1 MKTLNKVL
9 TILSQENVFLTGGA
23 GVGKSYMTKQII
35 KYYKDSLL
43 STVVLG
49 STGISAVNVGGQ
61 TIHSF
66 FVFGISSDFEELAR
80 SDRYNKNRI
89 RELNKILKNLELLV
103 IDEISMVSSNLM
115 DMILYRLRSG
125 KFKGRILV
133 VGDFYQLPPVIKFGK
148 KSSNIF
154 DDEVYA
160 FESSTWDQFD
170 FNIVELTKIKRTT
183 DKEFMKVLNSVRV
196 GELDKHALDYLIGLK
211 EKTLE
216 IEDPTILFG
225 RNQEADR
232 LNLEKIALLKREEF
246 TKEAI
251 LSIQKEDLDQRKIDS
266 WTKTLPIIPNL
277 KLKEGVP
284 IIFTSNKWGAYYN
297 GERAVVEHIDD
308 DSIVLDKKG
317 QLIKVDR
324 FDFDLSQTVV
334 NDKGEV
340 ENETLCTLSQFPI
353 RPAYAITIH
362 KSQGMSLDNLVCNVD
377 NIFADSQFYVA
388 LSRAVEPKR
397 LKIVF
402 SRGNFVGYLKRVVRV
417 SNKVKGFYET
427 KKAFLVEEI

>member
-9 TILSQENVFLTGGA
+9 TILSEENVFLTGGA
-23 GVGKSYMTKQII
+23 GVGKSYMTKEII

-66 FVFGISSDFEELAR
+66 FVFGISGNFEELTR

-89 RELNKILKNLELLV
+89 KELNKILKNLELLV
-103 IDEISMVSSNLM
+103 IDEVSMVSSNLM
-115 DMILYRLRSG
+115 DMILYRLRNG

-148 KSSNIF
+148 KSDIF
-154 DDEVYA
+154 GDEVYA
-160 FESSTWDQFD
+160 FESSAWDQFD
-170 FNIVELTKIKRTT
+170 FQMLELTKIKRTT
-183 DKEFMKVLNSVRV
+183 DEEFMKVLNCVRI
-196 GELDKHALDYLIGLK
+196 GELDDHALNYLINLK

-216 IEDPTILFG
+216 IEDITTLFG
-225 RNQEADR
+225 RNREADN
-232 LNLEKIALLKREEF
+232 LNLEKISLLKREEF
-246 TKEAI
+246 SKEAMI
-251 LSIQKEDLDQRKIDS
+251 TLQKKDLDQRKIES

-284 IIFTSNKWGAYYN
+284 IIFTSNKWGAYFN
-297 GERAVVEHIDD
+297 GERAIVEHIDE
-308 DSIVLDKKG
+308 DSIVVDKKG
-317 QLIKVDR
+317 QLLKIER
-324 FDFDLSQTVV
+324 FDFELSQTIT

-340 ENETLCTLSQFPI
+340 DNETLCTLSQFPI

-362 KSQGMSLDNLVCNVD
+362 KSQGMSLNNLVCNVD

-388 LSRAVEPKR
+388 LSRAIDPCR
-397 LKIVF
+397 LKIIF
-402 SRGNFVGYLKRVVRV
+402 NKGDFVGYLKRVVRV
-417 SNKVKGFYET
+417 SPKVKGFYENRE
-427 KKAFLVEEI
+427 ALRVEE